1 MIMVVIIPVFILYLK
16 SVYPSIENQ
25 TEEEDQIYVTLL
37 LRLCDLV
44 PSLGLILRIQKYTYF

>member
-1 MIMVVIIPVFILYLK
+1 MIMVVIIPVLILYLK
-16 SVYPSIENQ
+16 SVYPSIEIQ